1 MIPAEKDHG
10 RDGINLKKREK
21 IRKETMKMRREL
33 NRMAMFERLP
43 NGVRQIIMSDGIRS
57 LRTQPANPKPPDDA

>member
-21 IRKETMKMRREL
+21 IRREL